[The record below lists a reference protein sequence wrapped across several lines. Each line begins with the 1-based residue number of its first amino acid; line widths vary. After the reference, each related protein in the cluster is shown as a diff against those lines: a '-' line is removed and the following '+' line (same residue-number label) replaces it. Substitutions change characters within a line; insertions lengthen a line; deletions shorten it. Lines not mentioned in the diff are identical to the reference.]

1 MKKIITLLL
10 TLIMA
15 VSLGSCKNSKKNKIA
30 TANEL
35 RNYLDSI
42 ELKEDY
48 NIEVTYKS
56 IDRNV
61 NSKEGNTIKGIVK
74 GYANVTSKE
83 LTQFYLYLEEISAVR
98 TPTMYG
104 KNVKKT
110 ISKGKVYA
118 QKFNQ
123 EDEKDNIIYLY
134 NYEKNVDGKNWSKV
148 ETKTKEKNVGSS
160 YTSYFDFYTEFYDE
174 LENFYEQAKKTDL
187 DLALDIKKGFCT
199 IKNEKCILK
208 ISSERL
214 QKTYTFIKDDNGLRR
229 IEYISEAK
237 DEKVEI
243 VVKLVSKQ
251 KEVKTPKDASE
262 YKD

>member
-160 YTSYFDFYTEFYDE
+160 YTSYFDFYTEFYNE
-174 LENFYEQAKKTDL
+174 LENFYEQY
-187 DLALDIKKGFCT
+187 
-199 IKNEKCILK
+199 NELLNENKDKILK
-208 ISSERL
+208 IYRNNSL
-214 QKTYTFIKDDNGLRR
+214 ILN
-229 IEYISEAK
+229 
-237 DEKVEI
+237 
-243 VVKLVSKQ
+243 
-251 KEVKTPKDASE
+251 KEVNLE
-262 YKD
+262 YKNSIRKVIPIDILEDGSLLIKNSNNEIEKIISGEISIRL

>member
-74 GYANVTSKE
+74 GYANVTSKKE
-83 LTQFYLYLEEISAVR
+83 FVKRLRCYDAAQIDYIIDDNFFFLSTIHYNCVYIRDIGISSNNPKKVFGVFKEMIEKYTRINKPVYMESREKTSYKLIKFYEKRKYFII
-98 TPTMYG
+98 T
-104 KNVKKT
+104 
-110 ISKGKVYA
+110 
-118 QKFNQ
+118 
-123 EDEKDNIIYLY
+123 EDEL
-134 NYEKNVDGKNWSKV
+134 
-148 ETKTKEKNVGSS
+148 
-160 YTSYFDFYTEFYDE
+160 
-174 LENFYEQAKKTDL
+174 
-187 DLALDIKKGFCT
+187 IKLGGEVFH
-199 IKNEKCILK
+199 
-208 ISSERL
+208 RL
-214 QKTYTFIKDDNGLRR
+214 
-229 IEYISEAK
+229 
-237 DEKVEI
+237 
-243 VVKLVSKQ
+243 KLVAPAK
-251 KEVKTPKDASE
+251 
-262 YKD
+262 

>member
-42 ELKEDY
+42 KLKEDY

-110 ISKGKVYA
+110 ISKGKV
-118 QKFNQ
+118 
-123 EDEKDNIIYLY
+123 
-134 NYEKNVDGKNWSKV
+134 
-148 ETKTKEKNVGSS
+148 
-160 YTSYFDFYTEFYDE
+160 
-174 LENFYEQAKKTDL
+174 
-187 DLALDIKKGFCT
+187 
-199 IKNEKCILK
+199 
-208 ISSERL
+208 
-214 QKTYTFIKDDNGLRR
+214 
-229 IEYISEAK
+229 
-237 DEKVEI
+237 
-243 VVKLVSKQ
+243 
-251 KEVKTPKDASE
+251 
-262 YKD
+262 

>member
-134 NYEKNVDGKNWSKV
+134 NYEK
-148 ETKTKEKNVGSS
+148 
-160 YTSYFDFYTEFYDE
+160 
-174 LENFYEQAKKTDL
+174 
-187 DLALDIKKGFCT
+187 
-199 IKNEKCILK
+199 KC
-208 ISSERL
+208 
-214 QKTYTFIKDDNGLRR
+214 RR
-229 IEYISEAK
+229 K
-237 DEKVEI
+237 
-243 VVKLVSKQ
+243 KLV
-251 KEVKTPKDASE
+251 
-262 YKD
+262 

>member
-15 VSLGSCKNSKKNKIA
+15 VSLGSRKNSKKNKIA

-48 NIEVTYKS
+48 NIEITYKS

-61 NSKEGNTIKGIVK
+61 NSKEGNSIKGIVK

-160 YTSYFDFYTEFYDE
+160 YTSYFDFYTEFYNE

-187 DLALDIKKGFCT
+187 NLALDIKKGFCT

>member
-134 NYEKNVDGKNWSKV
+134 NYEKNV
-148 ETKTKEKNVGSS
+148 GSS
-160 YTSYFDFYTEFYDE
+160 YTSYFDFYTEFYNE

-187 DLALDIKKGFCT
+187 NLALDIKKGFCT

-229 IEYISEAK
+229 IEYISEANDK
-237 DEKVEI
+237 KVEI
-243 VVKLVSKQ
+243 VVKLVSKR

-262 YKD
+262 YKG

>member
-10 TLIMA
+10 TLIRA

-160 YTSYFDFYTEFYDE
+160 YTSYFDFYTEFYNE

-187 DLALDIKKGFCT
+187 DLALDINKGFCT
-199 IKNEKCILK
+199 IRNEKCILK

-214 QKTYTFIKDDNGLRR
+214 QETYTFIKDDNGLRR
-229 IEYISEAK
+229 IEYISEANDK
-237 DEKVEI
+237 KVEI

-262 YKD
+262 YKG